1 MHAAVSMGTLR
12 VRGQGGW
19 VVQGVKAHRR
29 TSRKARRRGPKPRPH
44 GVLDPA
50 DLRQCCPGQSAV
62 AHEARGGQYV
72 HDGAR
77 AGVQRAR
84 AHLFRR
90 EEVVDKGPKPR
101 PMWRSRTPTVPRPL
115 GEERA
120 QRIMEPYF
128 PRGTSST
135 RWVIGVGC
143 RSKANIPHCP
153 LRLRAHSSHCHW
165 QQGTKCSVRGGDAEI
180 TMSGRRAGI
189 CDLRVFASKVAS
201 KRSRHSA
208 HPPSIGK
215 LPSIIR
221 W

>member
-1 MHAAVSMGTLR
+1 MCTMGRGRVCRGRGRTFFDERRLSTRGRSPDPCGGVEPPPYLAHWAKYGDRRATHMWIWGLLVGCRPRAA
-12 VRGQGGW
+12 
-19 VVQGVKAHRR
+19 
-29 TSRKARRRGPKPRPH
+29 
-44 GVLDPA
+44 
-50 DLRQCCPGQSAV
+50 
-62 AHEARGGQYV
+62 
-72 HDGAR
+72 
-77 AGVQRAR
+77 
-84 AHLFRR
+84 
-90 EEVVDKGPKPR
+90 
-101 PMWRSRTPTVPRPL
+101 
-115 GEERA
+115 ERA